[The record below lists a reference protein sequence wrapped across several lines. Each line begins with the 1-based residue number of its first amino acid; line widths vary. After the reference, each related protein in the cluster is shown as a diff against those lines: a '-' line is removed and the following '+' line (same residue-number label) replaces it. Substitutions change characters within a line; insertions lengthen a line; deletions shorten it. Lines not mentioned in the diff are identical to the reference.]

1 MFPISKCVVVMGRY
15 SSMRVQANAELVV
28 KGTVKIKD
36 MTTRSVWLST
46 GLYKLKSAG
55 AKSVLICPGLF
66 LHAVT
71 SR

>member
-1 MFPISKCVVVMGRY
+1 
-15 SSMRVQANAELVV
+15 MRVQANAKLVV